1 VQTRHQNGGKDLLF
15 SSRMSKKMRA
25 HLPIN
30 VLLITIDCLRPDH
43 MGVYGYERLTT
54 PHLDDLASEGVRF
67 TQAISQG
74 PCTRVSFASMFSST
88 YPAMFGGFLRLSP
101 QRTVLAEIL
110 READYCTVALGSNPY
125 LSPIYGYDKGF
136 EIFDSNL
143 VPWVQSHQHRLLKYL
158 NRFFIV
164 VRRLLP
170 YLPARALTAKA
181 VRFLRRHPA
190 TRPWFLWLH
199 YMDVHD
205 PYRPPRR
212 HAACFR
218 SAKRPE
224 PSDQALWQKALSQPG
239 EISENERQYLMDLYD
254 AEINFVDEQI
264 GRLLLHLRQQ
274 GSLDSTLI
282 IVTADH
288 GEAFGE
294 HGQFS
299 HRFELYDELL
309 RVPLIMRLPARLPAG
324 RVVTAQVRLLD
335 LVPTVL
341 DLLNVDDGPFKGAS
355 LLSLI
360 DGRDEECRVAI
371 SETQPE
377 TGLYAIRQAG
387 WKLILN
393 VHTGAVESYNLRQ
406 DPLETINCANTA
418 PLIASK
424 LEAQLRSH
432 VQRTE
437 ASSSSQAGVEVDHL
451 TMDRLR
457 ALGYVE

>member
-1 VQTRHQNGGKDLLF
+1 
-15 SSRMSKKMRA
+15 MRA

-43 MGVYGYERLTT
+43 MGVYGYERPTT

-110 READYCTVALGSNPY
+110 REAGYCTAAFGSNPY

-164 VRRLLP
+164 ARWLLP
-170 YLPARALTAKA
+170 YLPASALTAKT

-190 TRPWFLWLH
+190 ARPWFLWLH

-212 HAACFR
+212 HAARFR
-218 SAKRPE
+218 SARRPE
-224 PSDQALWQKALSQPG
+224 LSDRALWQKALSQPG
-239 EISENERQYLMDLYD
+239 EISENERQCLIDRYD
-254 AEINFVDEQI
+254 AEVNFADEQI
-264 GRLLLHLRQQ
+264 GYLLTHLRRM
-274 GSLDSTLI
+274 GLLDSTLI

-309 RVPLIMRLPARLPAG
+309 RVPLIMRLPLGKVSDRSLAAG

-393 VHTGAVESYNLRQ
+393 VHTGAVELYNLRQ

-437 ASSSSQAGVEVDHL
+437 ASPSSLAEIEVDHL

>member
-1 VQTRHQNGGKDLLF
+1 MHPL
-15 SSRMSKKMRA
+15 SPS
-25 HLPIN
+25 N

-43 MGVYGYERLTT
+43 TSVYGYGRPTT

-74 PCTRVSFASMFSST
+74 PCTRVSFAAMFSST
-88 YPAMFGGFLRLSP
+88 HPAMFGGFLHLSP

-110 READYCTVALGSNPY
+110 REAGYCTVAFGSNPY

-136 EIFDSNL
+136 EIFDDSL
-143 VPWVQSHQHRLLKYL
+143 VPWIQSRQRRLLKYL
-158 NRFFIV
+158 NRFFIAA
-164 VRRLLP
+164 RRLLP
-170 YLPARALTAKA
+170 YLPANALTAKA

-190 TRPWFLWLH
+190 AKPWFLWLH

-212 HAACFR
+212 HAAHFR
-218 SAKRPE
+218 SARRPQL
-224 PSDQALWQKALSQPG
+224 PDKALWQKALSRPG
-239 EISENERQYLMDLYD
+239 EIDESERQHLIDLYD
-254 AEINFVDEQI
+254 AEIHFADEQI
-264 GRLLLHLRQQ
+264 GQLLTYLRRLDW
-274 GSLDSTLI
+274 LDSTLV

-309 RVPLIMRLPARLPAG
+309 RVPLIMRLPTRLPAG
-324 RVVTAQVRLLD
+324 QVVTAQVRLLD
-335 LVPTVL
+335 LLPTIL
-341 DLLNVDDGPFKGAS
+341 DLLNVDEGPFEGAS
-355 LLSLI
+355 LLPLVE
-360 DGRDEECRVAI
+360 GQEETPRTAI

-393 VHTGAVESYNLRQ
+393 VHTGAVELYNLRQ
-406 DPLETINCANTA
+406 DPREATNCASTV
-418 PLIASK
+418 PLMASK

-432 VQRTE
+432 LQRTE
-437 ASSSSQAGVEVDHL
+437 ASFPSQAEIEVDHL
-451 TMDRLR
+451 TLDRLR